1 MSLFDIFALSVIAL
15 SAVSATVRGI
25 ISELL
30 SLITWLLAL
39 AVAKI
44 AAAPLGASV
53 LSVIQ
58 PPVLA
63 TAAGFVAAFAAVM
76 LVMSL
81 LRPLLTGGAKTVGL
95 GGINRLLGT
104 CYGTLRGG
112 VMVTLAV
119 LVCAFTD
126 LPQSEDWRNAQSAP
140 FFEGVA
146 EWAVPYLPDYL
157 AEKIKY

>member
-104 CYGTLRGG
+104 FYGTLRGG

-140 FFEGVA
+140 FFEGAA
-146 EWAVPYLPDYL
+146 ELAVPYLPDYL
-157 AEKIKY
+157 AGKIKY

>member
-63 TAAGFVAAFAAVM
+63 TAAGFVAAFIAVM
-76 LVMSL
+76 LAMSL
-81 LRPLLTGGAKTVGL
+81 LRPLLTGGAKAVGL

-104 CYGTLRGG
+104 FYGTLRGG
-112 VMVTLAV
+112 VLVILAV

-126 LPQSEDWRNAQSAP
+126 LPQSEDWRSAQSAP
-140 FFEGVA
+140 FFESAA
-146 EWAVPYLPDYL
+146 ELAVPYLPDYL
-157 AEKIKY
+157 AGKIKY

>member
-76 LVMSL
+76 LAMSL

-95 GGINRLLGT
+95 GGINRLLGMF
-104 CYGTLRGG
+104 YGTLRGG
-112 VMVTLAV
+112 VLVTLAV

-126 LPQSEDWRNAQSAP
+126 LPQSEDWRSAQSVL
-140 FFEGVA
+140 FFESAA
-146 EWAVPYLPDYL
+146 ELAVPYLPDYL
-157 AEKIKY
+157 AGKIKY

>member
-76 LVMSL
+76 LAMSL

-104 CYGTLRGG
+104 FYGTLRGG

-140 FFEGVA
+140 FFEGAA
-146 EWAVPYLPDYL
+146 ELAVPYLPDYL

>member
-63 TAAGFVAAFAAVM
+63 TAAGFVAAFIAVM
-76 LVMSL
+76 LAMSL
-81 LRPLLTGGAKTVGL
+81 LRPLLTGGAKAVGL
-95 GGINRLLGT
+95 GGVNRLLGT

-140 FFEGVA
+140 FFEGA
-146 EWAVPYLPDYL
+146 AKLAVPYLPDYL
-157 AEKIKY
+157 AEKIKH